1 MSLMSLRE
9 SLARSKD
16 KWKQR
21 LHLGSRSVSP
31 MPPDADDKAAKR
43 SMAWSGLKTLL
54 QVLESSSDTFGSLK
68 SAISGLNK
76 CIDIYERASKGR
88 KDYDELREK
97 LDGLLTDL
105 AGHMVHP
112 MDSMMT
118 NSVKLLCCGIEEE
131 VKKIEEKQ
139 SQNAGER
146 LIEAMDTSEEILE
159 CYRRINGHV
168 QRLTLNANMSI
179 LKVVNELTT
188 EARLSRLAPAMSAIY
203 DSTESIDLKRGGCT
217 PGTRQ
222 PQINLLLE
230 WAHDPDSGKTCWMSG
245 MAGTGKT
252 TIAYSLCT
260 SLEQASA
267 LGASFFCSRI
277 IPECRQVKHIIPTI
291 AYQLARYSLP
301 FRCALDKVLELNP
314 DAHTRAPKT
323 QYQKLLA
330 YPLVQVQASLP
341 SDFIV
346 VIDALDECEN
356 EDSLGHILDL
366 LLSPTSVLPIRFLV
380 SSRPEPEINQRM
392 ANLGGEQDRSR
403 LVLHDLN
410 EDAVKSD
417 IETYMRHELDHIP
430 LTDSHWSGLIDRC
443 GVLFIYASTVC
454 RLVKQGHKT
463 RTLNTTI
470 GIIVGSAPTSA
481 HEDEHA
487 IDKLYLAILTAACD
501 ETKMMQ
507 ASIRTTRD
515 LMETVI
521 CAIEPMTLGALASVL
536 RLEDAEQANAFLQP
550 LRSVLNVTGAGL
562 VTTLHASFP
571 DFLLSSARSGSFH
584 CVATKRHTTL
594 TESCLRLISATEPQ
608 FNICGLP
615 SSYLAD
621 SEVKDIDERVSR
633 SISRGLIYSCRHWS
647 THLYLGDYDEKLVD
661 AVRILLFDKLLIWM
675 EILNLTGN
683 MRFGTNIIR
692 NAEKWCREKGISDDL
707 VKTSTPHI
715 YVSMLAFWPRSR
727 PVSIT
732 YLPRMAGILEPTG
745 TAIARRQPALLAT
758 WRVSDGGVH
767 STSLSSNGSRIVAG
781 TGDAVDL
788 LDTLTGDGVLHIQ
801 EPQTKGV
808 YAVAMSPDDTQ
819 VVFGGESGLY
829 LLDIRSK
836 TSQEIS
842 KPSST
847 VLSVA
852 FSPDRCQFACGHE
865 DGDIYIYPS
874 QKGELAFGPLKGHTD
889 HVRSITFSPDGL
901 FLASGSDDKAIRV
914 WDTKSGHMTGN
925 HFQGH
930 THWVM
935 SISYS
940 PDGTRLASASA
951 DQTIRVWDPLTGQT
965 VLGPLTEHSSWVRS
979 VTFSSDGAF
988 IASGSDDRTVRVY
1001 DAQTGQT
1008 VLGPLEGHTDQVN
1021 SVIFSPD
1028 STQLFSCSHDGT
1040 IRLWNVQ
1047 DRDAPNSSHPAFPND
1062 FRSIRYSPDG
1072 SQVVSGSSNGSVC
1085 VWDVQTADMVLG
1097 SLQGHSEAVL
1107 GVDYSPN
1114 SAYIA
1119 SASEDRTL
1127 RIWSAQDGRDLH
1139 GPIRGHTGWVNCVR
1153 FSPDSSLLVS
1163 GSDDKTV
1170 QIWDVTSGQAVIEPL
1185 EGHSGW
1191 VHSVAFSPNGALV
1204 VSGSVD
1210 GTIRVW
1216 DIRTGQTV
1224 IGPLQGHERTVSS
1237 VEFSSDGSQILSG
1250 SWDGSIRTWDA
1261 QTGQALLVWGEDS
1274 DQGPGEVN
1282 MSSHPASGSWSL
1294 DSSSW
1299 LVDQQQQKLVWVPED
1314 LRISAPRHPNDL
1326 VICKQGHIK
1335 LDFDGVNIGE
1345 RWTDC
1350 YHP

>member
-1 MSLMSLRE
+1 
-9 SLARSKD
+9 
-16 KWKQR
+16 
-21 LHLGSRSVSP
+21 
-31 MPPDADDKAAKR
+31 
-43 SMAWSGLKTLL
+43 
-54 QVLESSSDTFGSLK
+54 
-68 SAISGLNK
+68 
-76 CIDIYERASKGR
+76 
-88 KDYDELREK
+88 
-97 LDGLLTDL
+97 
-105 AGHMVHP
+105 
-112 MDSMMT
+112 
-118 NSVKLLCCGIEEE
+118 
-131 VKKIEEKQ
+131 
-139 SQNAGER
+139 
-146 LIEAMDTSEEILE
+146 
-159 CYRRINGHV
+159 
-168 QRLTLNANMSI
+168 
-179 LKVVNELTT
+179 
-188 EARLSRLAPAMSAIY
+188 MSAIY
-203 DSTESIDLKRGGCT
+203 NSTESDGIKRGGCT
-217 PGTRQ
+217 PGTRL
-222 PQINLLLE
+222 PQISLLLE
-230 WAHDPDSGKTCWMSG
+230 WAQESDAGRTCWMNG

-252 TIAYSLCT
+252 TIAYSVCT

-267 LGASFFCSRI
+267 LGASFFCSRA
-277 IPECRQVKHIIPTI
+277 IPECDQVKHIIPTI
-291 AYQLARYSLP
+291 AYQLARYSIP
-301 FRCALDKVLELNP
+301 FHFALDKVLELNP
-314 DAHTRAPKT
+314 DVRTRALKL
-323 QYQKLLA
+323 QYQKLLVE
-330 YPLVQVQASLP
+330 PLLQVRASLP
-341 SDFIV
+341 TDFIV

-356 EDSLGHILDL
+356 EESLGHILDL

-380 SSRPEPEINQRM
+380 SSRPEPEIDQRM
-392 ANLGGEQDRSR
+392 ANLIGKQDRSR

-470 GIIVGSAPTSA
+470 GIIVSSAPTSA

-550 LRSVLNVTGAGL
+550 LRSVLNVTGDGL

-692 NAEKWCREKGISDDL
+692 NAEKWCREKGISYDL
-707 VKTSTPHI
+707 VKTVRDARQFVSVYSNHAISQSTPHI

-1274 DQGPGEVN
+1274 DQGWITSVSFSPDGLLVVSGSNDRTSRIWDTHTGDLIMTLKGHLNLVRGVQFSPDGSHVVSCSDDGTIRLWDVSSRITHLQLKSSKGPGEVN